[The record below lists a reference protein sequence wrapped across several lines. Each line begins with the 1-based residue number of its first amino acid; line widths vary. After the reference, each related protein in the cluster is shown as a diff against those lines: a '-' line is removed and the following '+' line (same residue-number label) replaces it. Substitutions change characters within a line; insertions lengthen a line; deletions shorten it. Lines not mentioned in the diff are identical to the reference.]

1 MTSQFA
7 HSSIEIIERPE
18 KIKERLIRASTLGM
32 GSEEDFSKPKA
43 VEEDPKQTKEIEYT
57 LKRSLEDYTTNISDT
72 HDDAGVDKTSVSLTR
87 EIKFPGEENVL
98 DQLVRVRDGR
108 HEIVRIS
115 KYEHGCSTAF
125 RVNDKLEISEYED
138 LQQGIYWLTLSHYD
152 RVGENER
159 VTKRLPI
166 KEPISFK
173 DNCSPSEKTYLYQ
186 GHDSK
191 VVFWFSQEESE
202 DLQLNLLR
210 DNKDHP
216 EHDTIRSNT
225 MLHKHITQLRDQNKE
240 TYDYATPVPT
250 FLHLSDDLKFI
261 VFSQH

>member
-1 MTSQFA
+1 MTSQFVQL
-7 HSSIEIIERPE
+7 SIEIIESQG
-18 KIKERLIRASTLGM
+18 KIEERLIRASTLGM
-32 GSEEDFSKPKA
+32 GSEEDFSKFKA
-43 VEEDPKQTKEIEYT
+43 VEDDPKQTKYT

-186 GHDSK
+186 GHAGTGVFFFTLEKASK
-191 VVFWFSQEESE
+191 
-202 DLQLNLLR
+202 DL
-210 DNKDHP
+210 
-216 EHDTIRSNT
+216 
-225 MLHKHITQLRDQNKE
+225 
-240 TYDYATPVPT
+240 
-250 FLHLSDDLKFI
+250 
-261 VFSQH
+261 